1 MMFKFKFN
9 LKLAV
14 PTSQPGD
21 RAAVT
26 PAPARADHWQA
37 VTRDLPPVSVARR
50 SGEGPGRRASQYLN
64 QVKIS
69 ESSHDSARAPGPGV
83 TQRLARAA
91 PGLTVYCQVGCHWP
105 GRPPGPASDLGQSG
119 GLDH

>member
-14 PTSQPGD
+14 PTSQHGRSD
-21 RAAVT
+21 S
-26 PAPARADHWQA
+26 PARADQA

-69 ESSHDSARAPGPGV
+69 ESSHDSARAG
-83 TQRLARAA
+83 RRARESLS
-91 PGLTVYCQVGCHWP
+91 GWP
-105 GRPPGPASDLGQSG
+105 GRHPA
-119 GLDH
+119 